1 MKTEIQRW
9 GNSLAIRIP
18 RPFAKETHLE
28 QGSSVDL
35 SLDSGNL
42 LIVPSRK
49 KQYSLADLVSEIT
62 DENLHD
68 AQDFGPS
75 VGLETW

>member
-18 RPFAKETHLE
+18 RPFAQETHLE
-28 QGSSVDL
+28 HGSAVDL

-42 LIVPSRK
+42 VIVPLRG
-49 KQYSLADLVSEIT
+49 KQYKLADLISQISDTNTHEAIDTGGSVASE
-62 DENLHD
+62 
-68 AQDFGPS
+68 
-75 VGLETW
+75 VW